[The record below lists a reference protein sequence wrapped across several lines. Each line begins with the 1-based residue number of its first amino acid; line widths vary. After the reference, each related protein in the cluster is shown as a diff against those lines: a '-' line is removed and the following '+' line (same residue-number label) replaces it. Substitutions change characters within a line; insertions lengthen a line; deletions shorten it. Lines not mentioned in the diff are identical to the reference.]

1 MATIAS
7 TGKRRNFKES
17 LWRVANQAWF
27 GQSATGI
34 DQPPDI
40 LNAEYITGV
49 NAAGTGV
56 VNIIGVNASDQV
68 VTTGGIVLPTTVPLV
83 FVFDAATAVTRSA
96 FIADAAYQVTGVNI
110 VFGVASSSGTFAIE
124 KLTGTTAPGSGT
136 TMLTGTLSTAGT
148 ANTVA
153 AGTLTGTVG
162 TLQLAAGNR
171 IGIVFTGTET
181 SLVGL
186 QVTITVQRI

>member
-1 MATIAS
+1 MATIS
-7 TGKRRNFKES
+7 GSKRRNFKES

-27 GQSATGI
+27 GQSAAGI

-40 LNAEYITGV
+40 LNGEYLIGV
-49 NAAGTGV
+49 NAAGTGT
-56 VNIIGVNASDQV
+56 VNMIGVNASDQV
-68 VTTGGIVLPTTVPLV
+68 VTTGGIVLPTTIPLPY
-83 FVFDAATAVTRSA
+83 VFDAATAVTRSA
-96 FIADAAYQVTGVNI
+96 FIADAAYQVAGVNI

-153 AGTLTGTVG
+153 AGTLTATTA

-171 IGIVFTGTET
+171 VGFVFTGTET

-186 QVTITVQRI
+186 QVTLSLTRI